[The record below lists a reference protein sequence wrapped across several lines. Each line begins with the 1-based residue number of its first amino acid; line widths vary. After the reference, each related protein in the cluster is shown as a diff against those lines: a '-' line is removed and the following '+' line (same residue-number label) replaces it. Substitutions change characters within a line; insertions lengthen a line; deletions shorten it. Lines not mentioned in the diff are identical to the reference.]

1 MSNLAK
7 LQTLGMVQESTD
19 LQKILLALTAFG
31 HPNVYS
37 DADGWQVSVDMHV
50 AAAGTSFKIRS
61 EFRHPTPIAA
71 AQQCASRVQDTL
83 KQWL

>member
-7 LQTLGMVQESTD
+7 MQTLGSVQKSTD
-19 LQKILLALTAFG
+19 LQEILLALSAFG

-37 DADGWQVSVDMHV
+37 NEDGWLVSVDMHV

-61 EFRHPTPIAA
+61 EFGRPTPLAA
-71 AQQCASRVQDTL
+71 AQQCATRVQETL